1 MSNVRDVETN
11 LKRTSGLHSRK
22 TVSYADIF
30 PDSPSPYLIY
40 ISEICIFDGMTRKHH
55 VLAVWSY
62 QNSKAN

>member
-1 MSNVRDVETN
+1 MSNYNLRDVETN
-11 LKRTSGLHSRK
+11 LKRTSGLYSRK

-40 ISEICIFDGMTRKHH
+40 ICEICIFGGMTPKHH

-62 QNSKAN
+62 LF